1 MGDENGG
8 HSEGELIIGALLLR
22 LNPPKKEIRWT
33 AAWQEA
39 RALIYASRGR
49 LAAGL
54 ALMLV
59 SRVAVVVLPASAKF
73 LIDDV
78 MGKQNYAL
86 LPQLGQSARR
96 LQEKATSR
104 SNPQPTQ

>member
-1 MGDENGG
+1 
-8 HSEGELIIGALLLR
+8 
-22 LNPPKKEIRWT
+22 
-33 AAWQEA
+33 
-39 RALIYASRGR
+39 
-49 LAAGL
+49 
-54 ALMLV
+54 MLV

-96 LQEKATSR
+96 LQEKATEPVESTTDAVKAREAARQPAAPEEIAERR
-104 SNPQPTQ
+104 STN